1 LTRTDRL
8 AETDSERTCIVTRQI
23 RAPSE
28 MLRFVIGPDE
38 SVVPDLKRNLPGRG
52 VWVTAQ
58 KPIVAEAVKRQA
70 FAKSFKAKARAAAT
84 LADDVDRLL
93 EQGALQS
100 LSICNKAGL
109 VSTGSAKVEKA
120 IASAP
125 VAAMVHATDGG
136 PDGIRKIG
144 QALTRTY
151 GEAAVAVPR
160 IILFASGQ
168 LDLALGRSNVIH
180 AALKSGAASKAF
192 LERCRRL
199 AHYRCEIG
207 TDTVSPEVPEAVE
220 GSEDI
225 SGSDAQSGPAQAG
238 ADDRNQRGGGPDH
251 CQKDR
256 PEHGSGTNVMT
267 SGRGP
272 GIETI

>member
-1 LTRTDRL
+1 MTRTDRM
-8 AETDSERTCIVTRQI
+8 AETESERTCIVTRQI
-23 RAPSE
+23 RAPSD

-120 IASAP
+120 IATAP
-125 VAAMVHATDGG
+125 VGTVMSTDAWRVV
-136 PDGIRKIG
+136 PIG
-144 QALTRTY
+144 RRVSSRLTLMARCGVSRVSSAFACRSMRARRICPSRT
-151 GEAAVAVPR
+151 
-160 IILFASGQ
+160 
-168 LDLALGRSNVIH
+168 H
-180 AALKSGAASKAF
+180 W
-192 LERCRRL
+192 
-199 AHYRCEIG
+199 
-207 TDTVSPEVPEAVE
+207 
-220 GSEDI
+220 
-225 SGSDAQSGPAQAG
+225 
-238 ADDRNQRGGGPDH
+238 
-251 CQKDR
+251 
-256 PEHGSGTNVMT
+256 
-267 SGRGP
+267 
-272 GIETI
+272 

>member
-1 LTRTDRL
+1 LKRAGKTV
-8 AETDSERTCIVTRQI
+8 ETDSERTCIVTRQI
-23 RAPSE
+23 RSPSE

-38 SVVPDLKRNLPGRG
+38 SVVFDLKRNLPGRG
-52 VWVTAQ
+52 VWVTAK

-84 LADDVDRLL
+84 LAEDVDRLL

-109 VSTGSAKVEKA
+109 VSTGAAKVEKA

-125 VAAMVHATDGG
+125 IAAMVHATDGG
-136 PDGIRKIG
+136 ADGVRKIG
-144 QALTRTY
+144 QALTRAY
-151 GEAAVAVPR
+151 GEAAVSVPR

-180 AALKSGAASKAF
+180 AALKSGAACKAF
-192 LERCRRL
+192 LERCRHL
-199 AHYRCEIG
+199 SHYRSEIVADAAE
-207 TDTVSPEVPEAVE
+207 TASSETVERSTE
-220 GSEDI
+220 I
-225 SGSDAQSGPAQAG
+225 SGSDAEGGPVQAG

-251 CQKDR
+251 CQQDR
-256 PEHGSGTNVMT
+256 PERGSGANVMT